1 MSKGYEERYL
11 ITLLSAVLNQTSAP
25 EPIRQLDWDKMYRL
39 ADYHRVAH
47 AVYYGIMGLEDNIP
61 QTIRQRFFDKY
72 LEAVYRTDRLRA
84 GEKEVQNLMERVK
97 INCFFLRYADT
108 IQCFPVEEMCCCDSI
123 QVGVDKKSIK
133 LIGSVLEKADFE
145 ERNTD
150 GHGCLYYRV
159 PGIRVLCFHQNLFF
173 SNSMRKFYK
182 RLTEN
187 LPYKKGS
194 RYIHDILPSDQYL
207 LLICQM
213 TDSYA
218 RGEINLGQIVDFW
231 AFYKKYGEKFNW
243 PYIYDKLKKLKIDEF
258 AERLEILILRWF
270 GTEETTEYTEIYE
283 AMESYILS
291 KGTEGRELSSSM
303 LPLIN
308 RVADCYARNRKSERL
323 KKMLYWLFPE
333 RRYMEMLYPVL
344 ERLGFSL
351 PLFWII
357 RLIRNAIRF
366 IFSIS
371 EERIIQPLK
380 KFITKI
386 VYDSLLLKKLA
397 SKNADNDRDTA
408 DTKNLNETEIL
419 SDSEINFGKD
429 KTTDIPK

>member
-11 ITLLSAVLNQTSAP
+11 ITLLSAVLNQTTAP

-47 AVYYGIMGLEDNIP
+47 AVYYGVMGLEDNIP

-84 GEKEVQNLMERVK
+84 GEKEVQNLMEKGKV
-97 INCFFLRYADT
+97 NCFFLRYAET

-133 LIGSVLEKADFE
+133 SIGSILEKADFE

-150 GHGCLYYRV
+150 EHGRLFYRV
-159 PGIRVLCFHQNLFF
+159 PGIRVFCFHQNLFF
-173 SNSMRKFYK
+173 SSSMRKFYK
-182 RLTEN
+182 RLTGD

-194 RYIHDILPSDQYL
+194 RYIHYISASDQYL
-207 LLICQM
+207 LLICQL

-218 RGEINLGQIVDFW
+218 RGEINLGQIIDFW
-231 AFYKKYGEKFNW
+231 AFYKKNGEKFNW
-243 PYIYDKLKKLKIDEF
+243 PYIYNKLKKLNIGEF

-270 GTEETTEYTEIYE
+270 GTEETFEFTEIYD

-291 KGTEGRELSSSM
+291 KGTEGRELSSNM

-308 RVADCYARNRKSERL
+308 RVADCYARNRKTERL
-323 KKMLYWLFPE
+323 KKILYWLFPE
-333 RRYMEMLYPVL
+333 RRYMETLYPVL
-344 ERLGFSL
+344 EWFGLSL
-351 PLFWII
+351 PLFWIV

-366 IFSIS
+366 IFSIA
-371 EERIIQPLK
+371 EERIIQPLQ
-380 KFITKI
+380 KFVTKI
-386 VYDSLLLKKLA
+386 VHDSLLLKKLR
-397 SKNADNDRDTA
+397 SPDEKNDANDKETA
-408 DTKNLNETEIL
+408 DTETIA
-419 SDSEINFGKD
+419 DSESNLGKD